1 MKVFNFNAGPAMLP
15 QAVMEKAQKEFC
27 DYKGSGCGI
36 MEHSHRHKLFD
47 EILERAISNMREIM
61 GIPDTHAVVFIQG
74 GASMQFA
81 MIPMNLAIP
90 GKPMEFA
97 DTGTWS
103 SKAIKEAKLFGDVKV
118 IASSKEE
125 KYSSGNRSGS
135 RLTACFSTR
144 VSTPYKAAKSLSIIT
159 CLPRITYICC
169 CTDNIWTDAL
179 VINTCFFFSILLAI

>member
-1 MKVFNFNAGPAMLP
+1 MKVFNFNAGPAMIP

-81 MIPMNLAIP
+81 MIPMNLAVA

-125 KYSSGNRSGS
+125 KY
-135 RLTACFSTR
+135 TR
-144 VSTPYKAAKSLSIIT
+144 IPAVDEMKIDEDAAFFHIT
-159 CLPRITYICC
+159 S
-169 CTDNIWTDAL
+169 N
-179 VINTCFFFSILLAI
+179 NTIYGTQYQAFPNCPANVPMLADIPT